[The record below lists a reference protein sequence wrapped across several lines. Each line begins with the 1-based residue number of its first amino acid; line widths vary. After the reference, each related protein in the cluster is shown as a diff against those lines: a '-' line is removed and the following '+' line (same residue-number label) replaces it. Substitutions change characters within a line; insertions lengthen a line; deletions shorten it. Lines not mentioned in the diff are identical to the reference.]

1 MQAHSLKSC
10 EILNLESPLLLDWF
24 AFIWNSSA
32 SRKKPPE
39 LLPRAISC
47 KGRLVL
53 HQLDFTGDDFED
65 ASLRSISYSVSLH
78 PDATDDMDSSSFL
91 ELIQILDGVAL
102 PREDAEPGGVN
113 DMTSIL
119 CGVAVVCCD
128 REIGNFGVHEV
139 LHVNAPDDATEFD
152 SVQKFHTD
160 YSLMMFSLAKLKKP
174 SSPTMM

>member
-53 HQLDFTGDDFED
+53 HQLDFTGDDFEG
-65 ASLRSISYSVSLH
+65 ASLRTISCSVSLH

-91 ELIQILDGVAL
+91 ELVQAPDGVAL
-102 PREDAEPGGVN
+102 PCDNAEPGGVN
-113 DMTSIL
+113 DLTAIL
-119 CGVAVVCCD
+119 SGVAVVGSHG
-128 REIGNFGVHEV
+128 EIGNFGVHEV
-139 LHVNAPDDATEFD
+139 LHVNA
-152 SVQKFHTD
+152 SD
-160 YSLMMFSLAKLKKP
+160 YQRG
-174 SSPTMM
+174 